1 MHGHNQHGVRSRR
14 GFLLTGGAVLSG
26 GLFTAMPADAQE
38 AGAQQ
43 DRAAEISIG
52 VASAV
57 TSIDPH
63 FHNLSSNFNI
73 DLNLFDRLIH
83 MDERQHPQPGLA
95 TAWKTISD
103 TTWEFTLR
111 PGVVFHD
118 GTPFGAEDVV
128 ASIRRVAWV
137 PNSPGSFLVYTR
149 SITGMEVVDDHTIRF
164 RTEGPTPLLPVD
176 LSSIHITPRALENA
190 PTAAFNSGAATIGT
204 GPYSFVE
211 YVPNNRVVLRRKDRY
226 WGPKP
231 AWEKATI
238 RIIPINASRVA
249 ALLAGDVQAIDSV
262 PPSDAPRLRQNAQ
275 LSVISTRSN
284 AVQFLHLDSF
294 RAQTPGVTARN
305 GSSLPR
311 NPLQDLRVRKAISH
325 AINRDALV
333 RNIMEGAAAPA
344 GQLLADGFFGVSPR
358 LTPDSYDPTAAKKL
372 LAEAGYADGFA
383 MTLHAPNDRYING
396 AKVAQAVGQML
407 GRIGIETKVE
417 TPPWSVFIAQASA
430 PNYNYSAF
438 LIGNSATTGEASFP
452 LRSQVGTVD
461 FKTGMGSSNRAR
473 YSNPKVDEVLAEAM
487 RTVDDAKRESLLQQV
502 AEISM
507 ADQAVVPLLYPDN
520 VYALRKGLAYIP
532 RSDGYLA
539 AAMVTPA

>member
-1 MHGHNQHGVRSRR
+1 MVRIGRGGTLRR
-14 GFLLTGGAVLSG
+14 REAVLAGVSLLAG
-26 GLFTAMPADAQE
+26 GLGALKPAAAQGS
-38 AGAQQ
+38 GAPGDQA
-43 DRAAEISIG
+43 REISIG

-73 DLNLFDRLIH
+73 DINLFDRLIH
-83 MDERQHPQPGLA
+83 MDERQQPQPGLA
-95 TAWKTISD
+95 TAWKALDD

-111 PGVVFHD
+111 QGVVFHD
-118 GTPFGAEDVV
+118 GKPFGAEDVA

-149 SITGMEVVDDHTIRF
+149 AITGIEVVDDHTIRF

-176 LSSIHITPRALENA
+176 LSSVMIVPRALEHA
-190 PTAAFNSGAATIGT
+190 PTADFNSGVAAVGT

-211 YVPNNRVVLRRKDRY
+211 YVPNNRVTLRRNDRY

-238 RIIPINASRVA
+238 RMIPVNASRVA

-262 PPSDAPRLRQNAQ
+262 PPSDAPQLRKNAQ
-275 LSVISTRSN
+275 LSVVSTRSN

-294 RAQTPGVTARN
+294 RAQTPGVTARD
-305 GSSLPR
+305 GSPLPR

-358 LTPDSYDPTAAKKL
+358 LKPDSYDPAMAKKL
-372 LAEAGYADGFA
+372 LTEAGYADGFA
-383 MTLHAPNDRYING
+383 MTLYAPNDRYING

-407 GRIGIETKVE
+407 GRVGIETKVE

-438 LIGNSATTGEASFP
+438 LIGNSSTTGEASFP

-461 FKTGMGSSNRAR
+461 FKTGMGSSNRSR
-473 YSNPKVDEVLAEAM
+473 YSNPQVDAVLAEAM
-487 RTVDDAKRESLLQQV
+487 RTVDDAKRSALLQKT
-502 AEISM
+502 AEIAM
-507 ADQAVVPLLYPDN
+507 ADQAVVPLLYTDN
-520 VYALRKGLAYIP
+520 VYALRKGLHYAP

-539 AAMVTPA
+539 AAMVQPQ